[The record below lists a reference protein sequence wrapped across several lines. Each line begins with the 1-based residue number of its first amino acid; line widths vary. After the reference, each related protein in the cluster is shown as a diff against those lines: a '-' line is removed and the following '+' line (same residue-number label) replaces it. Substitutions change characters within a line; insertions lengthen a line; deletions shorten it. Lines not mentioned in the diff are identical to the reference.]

1 MTSPRPRPRPRCRIG
16 VDVGGT
22 FTDFVLVDEA
32 RGVIFTGKQLTS
44 TADPGVAI
52 REGVQRVAR
61 EAGLDLADIDGVV
74 HGTTLVAN
82 TIIERTGARVGLIT
96 TRGFRDVLE
105 VGTEMRHDLY
115 DLFLEKAEPL
125 VPRDRRLTV
134 DERLDSEGTVLRPMD
149 EAELRKAAQA
159 LVGMGVEA
167 IAVCF
172 VNSYVNPVHER
183 RAGEILAAMLPAIP
197 VTVSTTVAPEIRE
210 YERAC
215 TAAANAYVMPLM
227 RRYVTDLHRKLADA
241 GLRAPLNVMLSGG
254 GIAALRVAREAP
266 IQLVESGPAAGAIA
280 GAHYARITGTPS
292 VIAFDMGGTTAKM
305 CLIENGE
312 PEHATTFEAGR
323 VKRFAQGSG
332 IPLKVPVVDLIEI
345 GAGGGSIA
353 RLDAMGL
360 VKVGPQSAGAAPGPV
375 CYGRGGTEPTVTDA
389 DLWLGYLSPDFF
401 LGGEMRLD
409 VAAVRAAMD
418 EALARPAGL
427 DTTAAAAG
435 VHAIVNNNMAAA
447 ARRHIAEKGRDP
459 RRYALVATGGA
470 GPVHA
475 YGLARLLGVR
485 RIICPLGAGVTS
497 ALGFLIA
504 APATARAHSHV
515 CRVESVAADTVDAFF
530 DAMARDATRALV
542 EAGGD
547 VGTIVIER
555 RVEMRY
561 VGQGFEIEVPVPDGV
576 LAPDLGTV
584 LHARFLERY
593 DALFGRR
600 ITGVPVETVTWRLT
614 ASGPTP
620 NVRLDFQGQRI
631 DSGAA
636 EKGERPVHFQG
647 TGFAP
652 CKVYNRYALAAGTR
666 FRGPAVVEERESTAV
681 AGPGTTLSI
690 DRHLNLIIDIDA
702 PRPAA
707 REGREA
713 PGR

>member
-1 MTSPRPRPRPRCRIG
+1 MTESRARYRVG

-32 RGVIFTGKQLTS
+32 RDLVFTGKQLTTS
-44 TADPGVAI
+44 SDPGIAI
-52 REGVQRVAR
+52 CEGVERIAR
-61 EAGLDLADIDGVV
+61 EAGLELRAIDGIV

-82 TIIERTGARVGLIT
+82 TIIERTGATVGLIT

-105 VGTEMRHDLY
+105 VGTEMRYDLY

-134 DERLDSEGTVLRPMD
+134 DERVDSEGCVIRPMD
-149 EAELRKAAQA
+149 ETELREAARV
-159 LVGMGVEA
+159 LVEARVGA

-172 VNSYVNPVHER
+172 VNSYVNPEHER
-183 RAGEILAAMLPAIP
+183 RAGVILAETSPAIP
-197 VTVSTTVAPEIRE
+197 VTISTMVAPEIRE
-210 YERAC
+210 YERVC
-215 TAAANAYVMPLM
+215 TATANAYVTPLM
-227 RRYVTDLHRKLADA
+227 RRYVTGLRQRLADM

-266 IQLVESGPAAGAIA
+266 IHLIESGPAAGAIA
-280 GAHYARITGTPS
+280 GAHYARITDSPS

-323 VKRFAQGSG
+323 VKRFAHGSG
-332 IPLKVPVVDLIEI
+332 IPLKVPVIDLIET

-360 VKVGPQSAGAAPGPV
+360 MKVGPQSAGAEPGPV

-389 DLWLGYLSPDFF
+389 DLWLGYLSADFF
-401 LGGEMRLD
+401 LGGEMPLD
-409 VAAVRAAMD
+409 AAAVKDAMD
-418 EALARPAGL
+418 AALSRPAGL
-427 DTTAAAAG
+427 DTTEAAAG
-435 VHAIVNNNMAAA
+435 VHAIVNSNMAAA

-475 YGLARLLGVR
+475 WGLARLLGIR
-485 RIICPLGAGVTS
+485 RIVCPLAAGVTS
-497 ALGFLIA
+497 SLGFLIA
-504 APATARAHSHV
+504 APATDRAHSHV
-515 CRVESVAADTVDAFF
+515 RRVESISADTVNAFYR
-530 DAMARDATRALV
+530 AMAADAARALV

-547 VGTIVIER
+547 AATIAVER

-576 LAPDLGTV
+576 LGPDLGAV
-584 LHARFLERY
+584 LHERFLERY
-593 DALFGRR
+593 DELFGRR
-600 ITGVPVETVTWRLT
+600 ITGVAVETVTWRLT

-620 NVRLDFQGQRI
+620 NVNLNFRGQRI
-631 DSGAA
+631 DAGAA
-636 EKGERPVHFQG
+636 EKGERQVHFPE
-647 TGFAP
+647 TGFAS
-652 CKVYNRYALAAGTR
+652 CKVYNRYGLAAGSKL
-666 FRGPAVVEERESTAV
+666 RGPVVVEERESTVV
-681 AGPGTTLSI
+681 AGPDTTVSI
-690 DRHLNLIIDIDA
+690 DRYLNLIIDIDE
-702 PRPAA
+702 PRPN
-707 REGREA
+707 
-713 PGR
+713 

>member
-1 MTSPRPRPRPRCRIG
+1 MTESRTRRRIG

-22 FTDFVLVDEA
+22 FTDFVLVDEV
-32 RGVIFTGKQLTS
+32 RDLIFTGKQLTS
-44 TADPGVAI
+44 PSDPGIAI
-52 REGVQRVAR
+52 CEGVARIAR
-61 EAGLDLADIDGVV
+61 EANVELAGIDGVV

-105 VGTEMRHDLY
+105 VGSEMRYDLY

-125 VPRDRRLTV
+125 APRDRRLTV
-134 DERLDSEGTVLRPMD
+134 DERVDSEGSVIRPID
-149 EAELRKAAQA
+149 EAELREAARA

-172 VNSYVNPVHER
+172 INSYVNPAHER
-183 RAGEILAAMLPAIP
+183 RAGEVLTEMFPGIP
-197 VTVSTTVAPEIRE
+197 VTVSTMVAPEIRE

-215 TAAANAYVMPLM
+215 TAAANAYVTPLM
-227 RRYVTDLHRKLADA
+227 RRYVTGLQGKMADM

-266 IQLVESGPAAGAIA
+266 IQLIESGPAAGAIA
-280 GAHYARITGTPS
+280 GAHYAAMTETPS

-305 CLIENGE
+305 CLIEDGE
-312 PEHATTFEAGR
+312 PEHATTFETGR
-323 VKRFAQGSG
+323 VKRFAHGSG
-332 IPLKVPVVDLIEI
+332 IPLKVPVIDLIEI

-360 VKVGPQSAGAAPGPV
+360 MKVGPQSAGAEPGPV
-375 CYGRGGTEPTVTDA
+375 CYGRGGTEPTVTDG
-389 DLWLGYLSPDFF
+389 DRWLGYLSPDFF
-401 LGGEMRLD
+401 LGGEMLLD
-409 VAAVRAAMD
+409 AAAVRN
-418 EALARPAGL
+418 ALDRTLSRPAGL
-427 DTTAAAAG
+427 DTTGAAAG

-459 RRYALVATGGA
+459 RRYALVATGRA

-475 YGLARLLGVR
+475 YGLSRLLGIR

-497 ALGFLIA
+497 SLGFLIA
-504 APATARAHSHV
+504 APATDRAHSHV
-515 CRVESVAADTVDAFF
+515 SRVELLSADAVNAFY
-530 DAMARDATRALV
+530 DAMARNATEALV

-547 VGTIVIER
+547 AGTIAVER

-561 VGQGFEIEVPVPDGV
+561 VGQGFEIEVPVPNGA
-576 LAPDLGTV
+576 LGSDLGVV
-584 LHARFLERY
+584 LHERFLERY
-593 DALFGRR
+593 DELFGRR

-620 NVRLDFQGQRI
+620 NVSLNFEGQRI
-631 DSGAA
+631 ETGAA
-636 EKGERPVHFQG
+636 EKGERQVHFPE

-652 CKVYNRYALAAGTR
+652 CRVYNRYGLGAGTTI
-666 FRGPAVVEERESTAV
+666 RGPAVVEERESTVV
-681 AGPGTTLSI
+681 AGPDTTLSI
-690 DRHLNLIIDIDA
+690 DGHLNLIIDID
-702 PRPAA
+702 
-707 REGREA
+707 E
-713 PGR
+713 PGPD